1 LSVQEALPF
10 QLRKSYTAG
19 RRPRKEEQVKTDL
32 QIPEMATLADP
43 RRRVDAELVE
53 SLCSALRK
61 YLERQ
66 VGLLNEEVRNY
77 PTPIAR
83 CDDQLTGLLEQRAS
97 AAAQL
102 QRLNSLGAQDLAR
115 ADGIALAGELIDL
128 LLNRR

>member
-1 LSVQEALPF
+1 MAL
-10 QLRKSYTAG
+10 
-19 RRPRKEEQVKTDL
+19 
-32 QIPEMATLADP
+32 LADP
-43 RRRVDAELVE
+43 RQRVDSELIE

-66 VGLLNEEVRNY
+66 VELLNEEVRNY

-102 QRLNSLGAQDLAR
+102 QRLSSLGDQDLSR

-128 LLNRR
+128 LSRR

>member
-1 LSVQEALPF
+1 MAL
-10 QLRKSYTAG
+10 
-19 RRPRKEEQVKTDL
+19 
-32 QIPEMATLADP
+32 LADP
-43 RRRVDAELVE
+43 RQRVDSELIE

-66 VGLLNEEVRNY
+66 VELLNAEVRSY

-83 CDDQLTGLLEQRAS
+83 CDDQLTGLLEQRTG

-102 QRLNSLGAQDLAR
+102 QRLSSLGDLDLAR

-128 LLNRR
+128 LNRR

>member
-1 LSVQEALPF
+1 MALPIGDEV
-10 QLRKSYTAG
+10 AG
-19 RRPRKEEQVKTDL
+19 R
-32 QIPEMATLADP
+32 ATLADP
-43 RRRVDAELVE
+43 RQRADSELIE

-61 YLERQ
+61 YLERR
-66 VGLLNEEVRNY
+66 VELLNEEVRNY

-102 QRLNSLGAQDLAR
+102 QRLRLLADQDLSR

-128 LLNRR
+128 FLNRR

>member
-1 LSVQEALPF
+1 MV
-10 QLRKSYTAG
+10 TATV
-19 RRPRKEEQVKTDL
+19 ETTAE
-32 QIPEMATLADP
+32 
-43 RRRVDAELVE
+43 RVDSALIE

-66 VGLLNEEVRNY
+66 VELLNEEVRNY

-102 QRLNSLGAQDLAR
+102 QRLSSVADQDLAR
-115 ADGIALAGELIDL
+115 IDRIAFAGELIDL
-128 LLNRR
+128 LLSRR

>member
-1 LSVQEALPF
+1 MAL
-10 QLRKSYTAG
+10 
-19 RRPRKEEQVKTDL
+19 
-32 QIPEMATLADP
+32 LADP
-43 RRRVDAELVE
+43 RQRVDSELIEPV
-53 SLCSALRK
+53 CSALRK

-66 VGLLNEEVRNY
+66 VELLNEEVRNY

-102 QRLNSLGAQDLAR
+102 QRLSSLGDRDLAR

-128 LLNRR
+128 LNRR

>member
-1 LSVQEALPF
+1 MVL
-10 QLRKSYTAG
+10 
-19 RRPRKEEQVKTDL
+19 
-32 QIPEMATLADP
+32 LADP
-43 RRRVDAELVE
+43 RQRVDSELIE
-53 SLCSALRK
+53 SLSSALRK

-66 VGLLNEEVRNY
+66 VELLNEEVRNY

-102 QRLNSLGAQDLAR
+102 QRLQPLAAQDLAR

-128 LLNRR
+128 LHRR

>member
-1 LSVQEALPF
+1 
-10 QLRKSYTAG
+10 
-19 RRPRKEEQVKTDL
+19 
-32 QIPEMATLADP
+32 MATAAATTTPQRAD
-43 RRRVDAELVE
+43 
-53 SLCSALRK
+53 SALIESVCSVLRE

-66 VGLLNEEVRNY
+66 VELLNEEVRHY

-102 QRLNSLGAQDLAR
+102 QRLHLLAGHELAR
-115 ADGIALAGELIDL
+115 ADGIALAGELINL